1 MNRTAEAANPQ
12 SAPAMTFSRPTSVA
26 NRAIRSAISSGCSTR
41 LVVWLMTPGMRIFPS
56 GTTRVEADQL
66 RGLRAIDGLAGLRRR
81 ILVYRGPRR
90 MATADGID
98 VWPVDHF
105 LAVLASD
112 TLWP

>member
-1 MNRTAEAANPQ
+1 M
-12 SAPAMTFSRPTSVA
+12 
-26 NRAIRSAISSGCSTR
+26 
-41 LVVWLMTPGMRIFPS
+41 
-56 GTTRVEADQL
+56 EADQL

-90 MATADGID
+90 MATADGIE

-112 TLWP
+112 KLWP